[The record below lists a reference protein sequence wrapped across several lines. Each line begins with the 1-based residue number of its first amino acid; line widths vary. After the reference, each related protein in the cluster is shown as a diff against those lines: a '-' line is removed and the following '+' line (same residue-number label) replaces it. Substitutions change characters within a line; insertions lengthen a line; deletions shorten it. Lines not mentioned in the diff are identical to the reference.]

1 MNIRILFNRKSAI
14 GQLVWCLMALTG
26 VTLVGC
32 SGSSA
37 EDKQAMAPVR
47 PVKAMVVSAGASDD
61 TRVFP
66 GIVKAARE
74 VELAFRVGGPL
85 VEYGVHIGQ
94 HVEKGDVLARIDSR
108 DFKVRV
114 MGLTASLN
122 GARAN
127 LKAMQKGARVED
139 IARLN
144 AELDAV
150 SSRLTDVRRDFVR
163 QKNLLAE
170 NAASKSQYDKATTA
184 LDMAIAGREAV
195 VQELKKAQKGARSED
210 VEATQE
216 RIKGLSAQLKAAE
229 NALFDTRLVAPFD
242 GYINQTHLEN
252 HETVAPGR
260 PVVSL
265 LDFATIE
272 VKTAVPEAIVIRRAD
287 ISTITCTLDAF
298 SGRPIQAKVKEI
310 GRKTESAN
318 QSYPMTVTLQV
329 PDQLPVESGM
339 AASVQIVLS
348 KSLRPV
354 AGFFLPATAVFADSS
369 GQACV
374 WRIDA
379 KTMRV
384 TRIPVTIGDL
394 RQDTVHITSG
404 LDTGDQ
410 VATAG
415 ARFLQ
420 EGQEIRILHTPA
432 KELS

>member
-1 MNIRILFNRKSAI
+1 MNIRILFNRKSVI
-14 GQLVWCLMALTG
+14 GQLVRG
-26 VTLVGC
+26 LVAVAGMGLLGC
-32 SGSSA
+32 SDPSA
-37 EDKQAMAPVR
+37 DDTQTMAPVR
-47 PVKAMVVSAGASDD
+47 PVKAMVINAAASDD
-61 TRVFP
+61 TRIFP

-85 VEYGVHIGQ
+85 VEYGVYIGQ
-94 HVEKGDVLARIDSR
+94 HVKKGDVLARIDSR
-108 DFKVRV
+108 DFKLRV

-127 LKAMQKGARVED
+127 LKAMQKGARAED

-150 SSRLTDVRRDFVR
+150 SSRLTDAQRDFVR

-216 RIKGLSAQLKAAE
+216 RIKGLFAQLKAAE
-229 NALFDTRLVAPFD
+229 NALLDTRLTAPFD

-252 HETVAPGR
+252 HETVAPGQ

-272 VKTAVPEAIVIRRAD
+272 VKTAVPEAMVIRRND
-287 ISTITCTLDAF
+287 ISTVTITLDAF
-298 SGRPIQAKVKEI
+298 PGRPIQSRAKEV

-318 QSYPMTVTLQV
+318 QSYPMTVVLQV
-329 PDQLPVESGM
+329 PDHLPVEPGM
-339 AASVQIVLS
+339 AASVQLVLS
-348 KSLRPV
+348 NAPRSET
-354 AGFFLPATAVFADSS
+354 GFFLPATAVFADSS

-374 WRIDA
+374 WRIDPQ
-379 KTMRV
+379 TMCV
-384 TRIPVTIGDL
+384 TRTPVTIGDL

-404 LDTGDQ
+404 LDAGDQ